1 MTLIKMYLVGE
12 KSVEQKK
19 ELARVVTGE
28 IARIGKIDEKSIKIY
43 FIEIK
48 LDGVS
53 NGGVLNRI
61 GG

>member
-1 MTLIKMYLVGE
+1 M
-12 KSVEQKK
+12 
-19 ELARVVTGE
+19 ARVVTGE